1 MTAVDNSQAP
11 AILATGSVFTA
22 LSVLAVILRFVAR
35 RIKRAQLGW
44 DDWTILAALVMFI
57 LCEGLEMTGAKALL
71 QVKNG
76 TEDPNYRTYAK
87 YIYIYGVFY
96 YPAIALTN
104 ISILLLYR
112 RIFDTG
118 WFKRVA
124 SLCLLLIILQ
134 IIWAIPGALVEIWVC
149 NPPSSYWES
158 LTPQC
163 IKFGTYWIVL
173 MITEL
178 VFEACMLLLPISE
191 VLKLQLSLRR
201 RLSVCGIFMLGSC
214 VIITGIIRVVICYRG
229 PGALQLDKDA
239 LWLNIHTGIAI
250 ISACL
255 PTYKP
260 LVSSA
265 KSKISASGTDNS
277 ASGAGSVADPRGQKR
292 GSRYKDSG
300 FVDADPNNG
309 NNVNGRKAS
318 AKGWMSMDSVDTLRE
333 EGARDEEED
342 IRLAELRDGLQA
354 QK

>member
-1 MTAVDNSQAP
+1 MTAVNDSQAP
-11 AILATGSVFTA
+11 AILATASVFTA

-35 RIKRAQLGW
+35 RLKRAQLGW
-44 DDWTILAALVMFI
+44 DDWAILAALVMFV

-71 QVKNG
+71 HVKNG

-87 YIYIYGVFY
+87 YIHIYGIFY

-124 SLCLLLIILQ
+124 SLGLLLLIILQ

-158 LTPQC
+158 LTPNC

-173 MITEL
+173 MVTEL
-178 VFEACMLLLPISE
+178 VFEAFFFE
-191 VLKLQLSLRR
+191 AEADV
-201 RLSVCGIFMLGSC
+201 V
-214 VIITGIIRVVICYRG
+214 ITGIICIVIYYCD

-239 LWLNIHTGIAI
+239 FWLNIHAGIAI
-250 ISACL
+250 VSACL

-265 KSKISASGTDNS
+265 KSKISAYGTNNSGSGT
-277 ASGAGSVADPRGQKR
+277 GSVADPCAQKG
-292 GSRYKDSG
+292 GSRYEESR
-300 FVDADPNNG
+300 FVDVDPNNG
-309 NNVNGRKAS
+309 NNGYGRKAS
-318 AKGWMSMDSVDTLRE
+318 SKGWMSMDSVDTLRN
-333 EGARDEEED
+333 GGPRDGEED
-342 IRLAELRDGLQA
+342 FRLTGSQS
-354 QK
+354 

>member
-1 MTAVDNSQAP
+1 MTAVNDSQAP
-11 AILATGSVFTA
+11 AILATASVFTA

-35 RIKRAQLGW
+35 RLKRAQLGW
-44 DDWTILAALVMFI
+44 DDWAILAALVMFV

-71 QVKNG
+71 HVKNG

-87 YIYIYGVFY
+87 YIHIYGIFY

-124 SLCLLLIILQ
+124 SLGLLLIVLQ

-158 LTPQC
+158 LTPKC

-173 MITEL
+173 MVTEL

-191 VLKLQLSLRR
+191 VLKLQFSLRR

-214 VIITGIIRVVICYRG
+214 VVIAGIICIVIYYCD

-239 LWLNIHTGIAI
+239 FWLNIHAGIAI
-250 ISACL
+250 VSACL

-265 KSKISASGTDNS
+265 KSKISAYGTNNSGSGT
-277 ASGAGSVADPRGQKR
+277 GSVADPCAQKG
-292 GSRYKDSG
+292 GSRYEESR
-300 FVDADPNNG
+300 FVDVDPNNG
-309 NNVNGRKAS
+309 NNGYGRKAS
-318 AKGWMSMDSVDTLRE
+318 SKGWMSMDSVDTLRD
-333 EGARDEEED
+333 GGPRDGEED
-342 IRLAELRDGLQA
+342 FRLTGSQS
-354 QK
+354 